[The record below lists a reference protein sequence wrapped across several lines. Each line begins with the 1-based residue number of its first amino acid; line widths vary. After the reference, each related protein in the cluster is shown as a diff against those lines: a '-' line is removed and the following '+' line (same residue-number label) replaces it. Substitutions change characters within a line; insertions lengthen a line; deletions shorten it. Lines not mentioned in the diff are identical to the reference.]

1 MGAAVRKAEREAP
14 PLVVLRSETESGR
27 VALRLAGEL
36 DLHTVHLLEAALA
49 CTRDQAPP
57 SLIDLSQLT
66 FMDLVGLRT
75 LLRAVE
81 GETAGLARLVGATG
95 IVRRLIE
102 LAHTIGPA
110 PDATA
115 HSPFPAESTPTIT
128 AVADACHPLRSAA
141 TSAVRAKA
149 LRTADSQPGSS

>member
-1 MGAAVRKAEREAP
+1 MRKAEREAP

-49 CTRDQAPP
+49 SSRGQPPP
-57 SLIDLSQLT
+57 SVIDLSELT

-95 IVRRLIE
+95 IVRRLLE
-102 LAHTIGPA
+102 LAQTIGSAPEATAQSPA
-110 PDATA
+110 PG
-115 HSPFPAESTPTIT
+115 ESTTTLT
-128 AVADACHPLRSAA
+128 AVAAA
-141 TSAVRAKA
+141 WQAQPAASTKAARAKA

>member
-1 MGAAVRKAEREAP
+1 MSRAEREAP

-36 DLHTVHLLEAALA
+36 DLHTVDLLEAALA
-49 CTRDQAPP
+49 RTRGQAPP
-57 SLIDLSQLT
+57 SVIDLSELT
-66 FMDLVGLRT
+66 FIDLIGLRT

-81 GETAGLARLVGATG
+81 GEAKGLVRLVGATG

-102 LAHTIGPA
+102 LAHTNDAA

-115 HSPFPAESTPTIT
+115 RAPSTTTVT
-128 AVADACHPLRSAA
+128 AIATAGHPLRE
-141 TSAVRAKA
+141 TSASVVRAQA
-149 LRTADSQPGSS
+149 FGSADSQPGSS